1 MPTLVGENF
10 KLWAKNQVD
19 LRQSLLGNKN
29 TINNDKQSEVL
40 TWMTN
45 QTSWLRV
52 SSAIN
57 ITSSSSTKKTDK
69 DISKNLTG
77 EEKYIGRELA
87 RNYILY
93 GGVVRLSE
101 NFVGI
106 DISKSPIFRGGVSN
120 TVGQSYINNFA
131 YEHNTD
137 IGIVPMPGVESLSIQ
152 TLNNGA
158 IRKAS
163 FKVIAHSPQ
172 QFRIIDALYMRP
184 GYTILIEWGH
194 TLYFT
199 GTKDNPIYTKANY
212 YTPAF
217 NQIMTPVVTP
227 QTKYY
232 NVLDSIKR
240 ERKETEGNYD
250 GFLGRVT
257 TWEWDYKDGIYNI
270 TINAVSMG
278 DIIESLNITRL
289 SATNASSPSIGSNS
303 STIKKPSTSTPSKTA
318 SKNTSTPQN
327 SSAFHRWL
335 YEIHETLYAE
345 ITKNKNTQK
354 KKIYTNSKNEI
365 TIYSTGLI
373 QTTDNINIEDD
384 KKNYLAIKSTSSP
397 SDQQEKIGGITIGG
411 QEKAAINLPFA
422 YIKFKYLLHWLN
434 AHANIKD
441 SSNENTPY
449 ISISTDPCFIYTN
462 PYVYSINPN
471 ICIIPFNTPKFEGDD
486 SSIKIE
492 KDKSL
497 PIDKTYWNE
506 ILDPYSIK
514 GLPYKVKDEESET
527 EEEKKYTGDFVGDLM
542 EIYIN
547 INIVFSLLDKNQQN
561 GGVFMLSFLNNICN
575 EIEKALGNVNE
586 LSVSFDSDENKV
598 FFYDNVPLDE
608 AFYEAFNK
616 NYKDRVAKFNILGPK
631 KDKKSSSDK
640 LLYDGSFIRD
650 LGIKSLLSPSLGS
663 LIFMSAQ
670 NPNNANSL
678 AASSGLSKLS
688 EGFTDCLALDKL
700 AIEALAENKTE
711 VTQKAQY
718 EKLNTGIINTF
729 YTKAN
734 TIKTDDI
741 VSQTLIQGVLFKNIT
756 NKIGAIKGIIPTAFI
771 PFNLNFDMDGF
782 SGPKIFQKFDINK
795 EILPYNYPE
804 NLKFIIKS
812 LNHTIDSNGWVTSI
826 DSFTAIKSA

>member
-10 KLWAKNQVD
+10 KQWAKNQVD

-57 ITSSSSTKKTDK
+57 ITSSIDNTDK
-69 DISKNLTG
+69 EISKYLTG
-77 EEKYIGRELA
+77 EEKYTGRELA

-93 GGVVRLSE
+93 GGVVRLPE
-101 NFVGI
+101 NSVGI
-106 DISKSPIFRGGVSN
+106 DTSKSPIFRGGVSN
-120 TVGQSYINNFA
+120 IANQSYINNFA
-131 YEHNTD
+131 YEHNND
-137 IGIVPMPGVESLSIQ
+137 IGIVPMPGVESLNIQ

-158 IRKAS
+158 IKKAS

-199 GTKDNPIYTKANY
+199 GTKDKPKYTQANY

-217 NQIMTPVVTP
+217 TEIMKPIVSP
-227 QTKYY
+227 ETKYY
-232 NVLDSIKR
+232 KVLDLIKE
-240 ERKETEGNYD
+240 ERKQTEGNYD

-257 TWEWDYKDGIYNI
+257 TWEWDYKDGVYNI

-289 SATNASSPSIGSNS
+289 SSTNASPSPTGSNDTIKEVSSKSKGKKNSVQSTTTKTTQQEDSSTFHQWLYAVHQTLYSGTIDNKKSTKKKINNS
-303 STIKKPSTSTPSKTA
+303 STD
-318 SKNTSTPQN
+318 
-327 SSAFHRWL
+327 
-335 YEIHETLYAE
+335 
-345 ITKNKNTQK
+345 
-354 KKIYTNSKNEI
+354 EI
-365 TIYSTGLI
+365 TIYSVSEITNTQYDI
-373 QTTDNINIEDD
+373 QINDN
-384 KKNYLAIKSTSSP
+384 KTNYLAIKSTSSP
-397 SDQQEKIGGITIGG
+397 SDQQEKVGNIIIGG
-411 QEKAAINLPFA
+411 QERSAINLPFA
-422 YIKFKYLLHWLN
+422 YIKFKHLLNWLN
-434 AHANIKD
+434 THATIKD
-441 SSNENTPY
+441 GSNQNNPY
-449 ISISTDPCFIYTN
+449 ISISTDPCFVYTN

-471 ICIIPFNTPKFEGDD
+471 ICIIPFNTPKFENNG
-486 SSIKIE
+486 SIKISSENFSLDLE
-492 KDKSL
+492 KK
-497 PIDKTYWNE
+497 YWAD

-514 GLPYKVKDEESET
+514 GLEYQVPDEEGKKET
-527 EEEKKYTGDFVGDLM
+527 KVYNGEFVGNLM
-542 EIYIN
+542 EVYIN
-547 INIVFSLLDKNQQN
+547 INIIFSLLDKNQQN
-561 GGVFMLSFLNNICN
+561 GKVLMLNFLNNICS
-575 EIEKALGNVNE
+575 EIEKALGGVNE

-608 AFYEAFNK
+608 AFYEAFDK
-616 NYKDRVAKFNILGPK
+616 DYKGKVVKFNILGPK
-631 KDKKSSSDK
+631 KDGNSST

-650 LGIKSLLSPSLGS
+650 LGIKSSLSPTLGN

-688 EGFTDCLALDKL
+688 EGLTDCLALDKV

-718 EKLNTGIINTF
+718 DKLIKGIITTF

-741 VSQTLIQGVLFKNIT
+741 VSQTLIQGILFKGIT
-756 NKIGAIKGIIPTAFI
+756 NKIGARKGVIPTPFI

-795 EILPYNYPE
+795 EILPYKYPD